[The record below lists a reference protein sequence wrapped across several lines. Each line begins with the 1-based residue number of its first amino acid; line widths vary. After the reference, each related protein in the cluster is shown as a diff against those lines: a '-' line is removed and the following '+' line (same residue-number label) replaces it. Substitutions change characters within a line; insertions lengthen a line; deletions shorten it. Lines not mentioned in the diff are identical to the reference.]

1 MEAIKEQLILRKDD
15 FELMIAYLN
24 GGFVR
29 NTFDRH
35 NAEEL
40 KAELRKAI
48 LVGKDQFPED
58 VVRFNSKVKVRDEKD
73 GKTIE
78 LTLVTPSGADI
89 KQRKVSIM
97 SPIGTA
103 LIGYRKG
110 QKVMWKVPSGLK
122 TFTIL
127 DVSNNSLK

>member
-15 FELMIAYLN
+15 YELMMAYLKGN
-24 GGFVR
+24 LDR
-29 NTFDRH
+29 NSFDRH

-40 KAELRKAI
+40 EGELRKAR
-48 LVGKDQFPED
+48 LVEQDDFPGD
-58 VVRFNSKVKVRDEKD
+58 VVRINSKVSIRDERD
-73 GKTIE
+73 GKNIE
-78 LTLVTPSGADI
+78 LTLVTPQKADI
-89 KQRKVSIM
+89 KQRKISIL

-110 QKVMWKVPSGLK
+110 QKVQWKVPSGHK

-127 DVSNNSLK
+127 DVS